1 MTEAALRAP
10 VWLRLRVYLTR
21 ARLNRQIAAG
31 CPCESTAALALRA
44 RQLTHRRTRQRVA
57 RSLRAIVEYV
67 AYSERVR
74 GRPPFSA
81 VVIDRAAVRDGREA
95 MLGLAERLDDAGLVS
110 PQGVALAQ
118 ALLSD
123 GVSSPLSNPR
133 CGRTVIEAVWEV
145 ADALDADPPT
155 PRFVGVIYYRPGA

>member
-1 MTEAALRAP
+1 MTEAAIRAP
-10 VWLRLRVYLTR
+10 VSLRLRVYLTR
-21 ARLNRQIAAG
+21 GRLDRQIAAG
-31 CPCESTAALALRA
+31 CPCESTEVLALRA
-44 RQLTHRRTRQRVA
+44 RQLIHRRTRRRVS
-57 RSLRAIVEYV
+57 RHLRAIVEYV
-67 AYSERVR
+67 AYSDRLA

-95 MLGLAERLDDAGLVS
+95 LLGLAERLDDAGLVS

-118 ALLSD
+118 ALLAD

-133 CGRTVIEAVWEV
+133 CGRTVIDAVWEV

-155 PRFVGVIYYRPGA
+155 PRFAGVIY